1 MSKQLVELTYIT
13 PLWVIAKGIRYSH
26 DNHHLSDTEKNKAD
40 YLLAK
45 NLRDEK
51 IDVIELEH
59 YIGTKDYDLI
69 KRVGFKYKHSSTLE
83 HSLIVYDIECS
94 RALLQELS
102 RHRLQSLT
110 VKSSRYTL
118 KELLEIPKENIDNI
132 EVFDRFLILTN
143 NEAINNY
150 NRQQLRALY
159 EAYNKHYVKTNDI
172 AKYALPEAFRT
183 SLQLSLNLRSLL
195 NLLKLRLSKDALW
208 EFRELAKEMFEVLPG
223 DYKQLILEDED
234 IKKEL
239 EGMK

>member
-1 MSKQLVELTYIT
+1 MSAKLTYIT

-26 DNHHLSDTEKNKAD
+26 NNHEKSDSFN
-40 YLLAK
+40 
-45 NLRDEK
+45 EK
-51 IDVIELEH
+51 I
-59 YIGTKDYDLI
+59 GQKDFELI
-69 KRVGFKYKHSSTLE
+69 KRVGFKLKHQSVLE

-94 RALLQELS
+94 RALLQELV
-102 RHRLQSLT
+102 RHRHQSLT

-118 KELLEIPKENIDNI
+118 KELLKIPGEDINNI
-132 EVFDRFLILTN
+132 EVFDRFLVLTG
-143 NEAINNY
+143 NEAIDNY

-172 AKYALPEAFRT
+172 AKYSIPEAFKT

-223 DYKQLILEDED
+223 DYKELILEDED

-239 EGMK
+239 EGK

>member
-1 MSKQLVELTYIT
+1 MSAKLTYIT
-13 PLWVIAKGIRYSH
+13 PLWVIAKAIRYSH
-26 DNHHLSDTEKNKAD
+26 DNHHLSDTEKARTEYVTKSLIEDGEFSNYTAD
-40 YLLAK
+40 
-45 NLRDEK
+45 NIIGEK
-51 IDVIELEH
+51 DFN
-59 YIGTKDYDLI
+59 LI

-94 RALLQELS
+94 RALLQELA
-102 RHRLQSLT
+102 RHRHQSMT

-118 KELLEIPKENIDNI
+118 KELLKIPGEDIYNLKT
-132 EVFDRFLILTN
+132 FDRFLVLTE
-143 NEAINNY
+143 NEAIDNY

-159 EAYNKHYVKTNDI
+159 EAYSKYYTRTNDI

-208 EFRELAKEMFEVLPG
+208 EFRELAKEMFEVLPC
-223 DYKQLILEDED
+223 DYKELILEDED